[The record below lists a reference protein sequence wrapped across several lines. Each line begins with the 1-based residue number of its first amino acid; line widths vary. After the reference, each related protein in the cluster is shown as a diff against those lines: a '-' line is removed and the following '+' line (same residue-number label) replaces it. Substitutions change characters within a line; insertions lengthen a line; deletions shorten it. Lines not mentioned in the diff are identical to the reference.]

1 MNRAGRSR
9 RGRLDPA
16 GFAKAGMLEPSDPP
30 ACEPAPVDVRQ
41 AAAGTGEPADD
52 GADRSLAPAHPELI
66 STDGPGRR
74 LRAAAS
80 RPVAQHLILLVVY
93 LAAGIAATW
102 PRVTYPARHLLPQTR
117 DVSSYVW
124 DLWWTAHQIIHLSNP
139 FFTHL
144 MAAPVGTQLG
154 FDTTMPLAGLIMTPI
169 TLAFGPSVSFGLL
182 TMIAPGLACYVMSG
196 AARLW
201 LAAPGAIAAGAL
213 FGLSSMM
220 AWQDWYHLN
229 IALGTLFL
237 PMTLEAAVRLRRGG
251 AAPPGLR
258 SEERATREGGASR
271 APLKQAGNSPG
282 LRQGVILGLVLGASV
297 LVNQESAVMAVL
309 LAAAVLLPRLAPPP
323 PPPPPPPSPPP
334 PPPPPAPPPGPAAP
348 PPPPPGPPPGR
359 PPRSPHFYARA

>member
-16 GFAKAGMLEPSDPP
+16 AFAKAGMLEPNDSP

-41 AAAGTGEPADD
+41 ADAGTGEPADG
-52 GADRSLAPAHPELI
+52 GADRSVAPAHPELTG
-66 STDGPGRR
+66 TDGPGRG

-93 LAAGIAATW
+93 LAGGIAATW
-102 PRVTYPARHLLPQTR
+102 PRFTYPARHLLPQTR

-124 DLWWTAHQIIHLSNP
+124 DLWWTSHQITHLGNP

-182 TMIAPGLACYVMSG
+182 TMIAPGLACYVMYR

-237 PMTLEAAVRLRRGG
+237 PMTLEAAVRLRRRQADDMG
-251 AAPPGLR
+251 A
-258 SEERATREGGASR
+258 
-271 APLKQAGNSPG
+271 PG

-297 LVNQESAVMAVL
+297 LVNQESAV
-309 LAAAVLLPRLAPPP
+309 
-323 PPPPPPPSPPP
+323 
-334 PPPPPAPPPGPAAP
+334 
-348 PPPPPGPPPGR
+348 
-359 PPRSPHFYARA
+359 

>member
-41 AAAGTGEPADD
+41 PDAGTGEPADG

-80 RPVAQHLILLVVY
+80 RPVARHLILLVVY

-182 TMIAPGLACYVMSG
+182 TMIAPGLACYVMYR

-237 PMTLEAAVRLRRGG
+237 PMTLEAAVRLRR
-251 AAPPGLR
+251 
-258 SEERATREGGASR
+258 T
-271 APLKQAGNSPG
+271 PG

-309 LAAAVLLPRLAPPP
+309 LAPAGLLPWLAPHPLSP
-323 PPPPPPPSPPP
+323 ARLPIPPSPSLSTRPSL
-334 PPPPPAPPPGPAAP
+334 AARF
-348 PPPPPGPPPGR
+348 R
-359 PPRSPHFYARA
+359 PLVL